1 MSRLIHPQLK
11 GMLLALRMKTI
22 DSVQYNMIL
31 VAGEQ

>member
-1 MSRLIHPQLK
+1 MSRLIHPQFK
-11 GMLLALRMKTI
+11 GMLLALRMKAI